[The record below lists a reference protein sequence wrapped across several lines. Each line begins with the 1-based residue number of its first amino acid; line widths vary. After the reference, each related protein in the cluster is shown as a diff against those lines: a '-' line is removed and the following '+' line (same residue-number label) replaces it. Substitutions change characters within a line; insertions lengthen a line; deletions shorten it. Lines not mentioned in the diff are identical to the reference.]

1 MPDSLPPPITQ
12 TQTLPNDFAPVE
24 TWIDGLSNG
33 EATIL
38 SFILITLAGCIGW
51 LFTRKKD
58 VSNPTINIHPQ
69 IIVENPKSQLLAD
82 PITTEIPKPK
92 IYSDRLPTVKGEF
105 FGREAEL
112 KLLDEAWAGNGTHII
127 QFIAPG
133 GTGKTK
139 LLRHWLDHTN
149 DIDTLMALVVLFT
162 RIERGQASFRV
173 AIFQPCVWKT
183 RFNPLFVFICHR
195 RR

>member
-1 MPDSLPPPITQ
+1 MPDSSSPPITQ
-12 TQTLPNDFAPVE
+12 TLPNEFALVE

-38 SFILITLAGCIGW
+38 GFILVTIAGLIGW

-58 VSNPTINIHPQ
+58 NNHTINIHPQ

-82 PITTEIPKPK
+82 PVTPETPKPK
-92 IYSDRLPTVKGEF
+92 IHSDRLPTVEGKF
-105 FGREAEL
+105 FGREVEV
-112 KLLDEAWAGNGTHII
+112 KLLDEAWAGDRTHII